1 MILKSSVDGRRA
13 CSGEDV
19 IYTCWV
25 HNSINLQFSSSLFDT
40 DPIRFTQSDGIG
52 FIASRGPF
60 QATLTNVNMIADFT
74 ANFTAQ
80 LHVTATMDLNEVLI
94 ECSGGGD
101 TAHTTLLLSGKCM
114 LLYHRQSVIE
124 LDILVVH
131 FKYQS
136 HGNVGSL
143 PSGCDHKNYSL
154 RHCCGRK
161 QLV

>member
-1 MILKSSVDGRRA
+1 MILTSSVDGRRA

-25 HNSINLQFSSSLFDT
+25 HNSINLQFSSSLFDA
-40 DPIRFTQSDGIG
+40 DPIRFTRSDGIG
-52 FIASRGPF
+52 FNASRGPF
-60 QATLTNVNMIADFT
+60 QATLTNVDMIADFT

-114 LLYHRQSVIE
+114 LLYHRHTVIE
-124 LDILVVH
+124 FAKMHVH
-131 FKYQS
+131 FKSQIYT
-136 HGNVGSL
+136 HG
-143 PSGCDHKNYSL
+143 
-154 RHCCGRK
+154 
-161 QLV
+161 